1 MQFKNIVGQSD
12 IKNRLIQTVKD
23 GRISHAQL
31 FAGGEGSGNLAMA
44 IAYGQY
50 INCLEPS
57 ENDSCGVCSSC
68 AKYEKLVHP
77 DLTFAFPVATSPK
90 APTKPVSNHYITD
103 WREAV
108 LANPY
113 LEFDEWISKIDVA
126 NKQAKIYVNES
137 TEILKSV
144 VYKRFEAKYKVVI
157 IWHAEKMNTEAS
169 NRLLKFIEEP
179 QDNTLII
186 MVTDDSE
193 KIIRTILSR
202 TQHLNFNHIE
212 LDSLAAFL
220 EEKFQLN
227 AEKAMQVA
235 AFSDGD
241 YNSAL
246 RLIEMEGKETFFFET
261 FKNWMRMCFAGKLP
275 PLIDWVEEISA
286 KTIGREQQKNFLTY
300 ALRIMRES
308 IISNY
313 ADDELL
319 RLSAGEKAFLNKF
332 APYIHTYNILE
343 MNDLFNDAYYH
354 IERNANPK
362 LVFFNLSTRVT
373 KLLRTKNVNL

>member
-1 MQFKNIVGQSD
+1 MRFKKIIGQED
-12 IKNRLIQTVKD
+12 IKARLIQTVKD

-31 FAGGEGSGNLAMA
+31 FTGGDGSGNFAMA
-44 IAYGQY
+44 IAYGQF
-50 INCLEPS
+50 INCIDPT

-77 DLTFAFPVATSPK
+77 DLTFAYPVATSAK
-90 APTKPVSNHYITD
+90 VTAKPVSKHYITE

-108 LANPY
+108 LQNPY
-113 LEFDEWISKIDVA
+113 LEYDEWISKIEIENKVA
-126 NKQAKIYVNES
+126 MISVNES
-137 TEILKSV
+137 SEILKSV

-157 IWHAEKMNTEAS
+157 VWHAEKMNTEAS

-186 MVTDDSE
+186 LVSDDSE

-202 TQHLNFNHIE
+202 TQHLKFNQIE
-212 LDSLAAFL
+212 LDPLANYL
-220 EEKFQLN
+220 KENCELSQ
-227 AEKAMQVA
+227 EKAMQVA

-286 KTIGREQQKNFLTY
+286 RSVGREQQKNFLSY
-300 ALRIMRES
+300 ALRLLRES

-313 ADDELL
+313 ADDDLL
-319 RLSAGEKAFLNKF
+319 RLSSGEKAFLNKF
-332 APYIHTYNILE
+332 APFVHTGNILE
-343 MNDLFNDAYYH
+343 LNELFNEAHYH
-354 IERNANPK
+354 IGRNANPK

>member
-1 MQFKNIVGQSD
+1 MRFKDIIGQKE
-12 IKNRLIQTVKD
+12 IKSRLIQTVKD

-31 FAGGEGSGNLAMA
+31 FTGSEGSGNLAMA

-50 INCLEPS
+50 INCLNPTDE
-57 ENDSCGVCSSC
+57 DSCGACSSC

-77 DLTFAFPVATSPK
+77 DLTFAFPVATSSK
-90 APTKPVSNHYITD
+90 APKKPVSNHYITE

-108 LANPY
+108 LQNPY
-113 LEFDEWISKIDVA
+113 LEYDEWISKIEIE
-126 NKQAKIYVNES
+126 NKIAAISVNES
-137 TEILKSV
+137 SEILKSV

-157 IWHAEKMNTEAS
+157 VWHAEKMNTEAS

-179 QDNTLII
+179 ETNTLII
-186 MVTDDSE
+186 LISTDAE
-193 KIIRTILSR
+193 AIIRTILSR
-202 TQHLNFNHIE
+202 TQHTKFNQIDLKSLSNYLQE
-212 LDSLAAFL
+212 KKNLDS
-220 EEKFQLN
+220 
-227 AEKAMQVA
+227 EKAMQIA

-241 YNSAL
+241 FNSAL
-246 RLIEMEGKETFFFET
+246 RLIDMEGKETFFFET

-275 PLIDWVEEISA
+275 PLLDWIEEISA
-286 KTIGREQQKNFLTY
+286 KSVGREQQKNFLTY
-300 ALRIMRES
+300 TLRLLRES

-313 ADDELL
+313 ADDNLL
-319 RLSAGEKAFLNKF
+319 RLSSGEKAFLNKF
-332 APYIHTYNILE
+332 APFVHTGNILE
-343 MNDLFNDAYYH
+343 LNDLFNEAYYH